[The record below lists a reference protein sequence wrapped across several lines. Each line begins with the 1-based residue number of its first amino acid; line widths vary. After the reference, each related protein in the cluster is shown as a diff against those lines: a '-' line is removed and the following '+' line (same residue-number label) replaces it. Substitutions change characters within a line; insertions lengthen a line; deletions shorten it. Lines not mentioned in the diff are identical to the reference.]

1 MSGNEIVAVISVFL
15 CLVLAWGSLK
25 SHALSTN
32 TKLQMTAIWLAIF
45 LGGVAIV
52 SWMQG

>member
-1 MSGNEIVAVISVFL
+1 MNGNQIVGVVSVFL
-15 CLVLAWGSLK
+15 CLVLAWSSLK

-32 TKLQMTAIWLAIF
+32 VKLKMSAIWLAIF
-45 LGGVAIV
+45 LGGVGIV